1 MDWEISFDEKENTL
15 LVKTRGILDM
25 ASSKTLTKEC
35 IEVIKKKNCRRCLVD
50 TREITSQNLGTLEI
64 HSLPSLFTELDFPH
78 DLRLAEVTLKKY
90 AKDFG
95 FFETVCRNR
104 GYMVSTFFDVE
115 SALQWLRQ

>member
-1 MDWEISFDEKENTL
+1 MDWEISFDEKENIL

-25 ASSKTLTKEC
+25 ASCKALTKEC
-35 IEVIKKKNCRRCLVD
+35 IEVLKEKNCRLCLVD
-50 TREITSQNLGTLEI
+50 TREITSQNLGTFEI
-64 HSLPSLFTELDFPH
+64 HSLPSLFAELDFP
-78 DLRLAEVTLKKY
+78 RGTYLAEVTLKKY
-90 AKDFG
+90 AQDFG

>member
-1 MDWEISFDEKENTL
+1 MEWEISFDEKENIL
-15 LVKTRGILDM
+15 FVKTHGILDM
-25 ASSKTLTKEC
+25 ASSKALTKEC
-35 IEVIKKKNCRRCLVD
+35 LEVIKKENCRRCLVD

-64 HSLPSLFTELDFPH
+64 HSLPNLFTELDFPH

-95 FFETVCRNR
+95 FFETVCRNN
-104 GYMVSTFFDVE
+104 GYLASVFFDVE